1 MFKDAIRNVAKN
13 QGKIA
18 TFMPK
23 PFFDDETISSSKKKN
38 HVDNGSGMHVNVSL
52 WERGGKRNLFYDPN
66 DSYAEQAKSGGI
78 SLVGYWSMHY
88 LCQQ

>member
-38 HVDNGSGMHVNVSL
+38 HVDNGSGIHVNVSL
-52 WERGGKRNLFYDPN
+52 WERGGERNFFYDPN
-66 DSYAEQAKSGGI
+66 DSYAELSQIGSYFIGGI
-78 SLVGYWSMHY
+78 LEHASSL
-88 LCQQ
+88 